1 MPDSAPAAL
10 DCARWLA
17 LSPAALLARCAQSPY
32 QGPGPGGQKRNRVY
46 SGVRLTHPESGLA
59 AESSESREAGRNV
72 ESALHRLR
80 LALALAAA
88 PVGTVGAVARDAPA
102 AAAAGAAGDPAGS
115 VPGAAEAFALASRG
129 FRAAC
134 NPSHADYPRFACA
147 ALLCLAAR
155 AGRLSE
161 SAAALGCTASA
172 LTRFLR
178 ADKAVWARANA
189 VRKAHGLHA
198 LKAD

>member
-1 MPDSAPAAL
+1 MPHPDSVA
-10 DCARWLA
+10 CARWLA

-46 SGVRLTHPESGLA
+46 SGVRLSHGESGLA
-59 AESSESREAGRNV
+59 AESSESREARRNV
-72 ESALHRLR
+72 DLALHRLR

-88 PVGTVGAVARDAPA
+88 PVDASGAVDT
-102 AAAAGAAGDPAGS
+102 GADPAM
-115 VPGAAEAFALASRG
+115 AAEAFALASAG

-147 ALLCLAAR
+147 ALLSLSAR
-155 AGRLSE
+155 GGRLSD

-189 VRKAHGLHA
+189 LRKAHGLHP
-198 LKAD
+198 LKAE